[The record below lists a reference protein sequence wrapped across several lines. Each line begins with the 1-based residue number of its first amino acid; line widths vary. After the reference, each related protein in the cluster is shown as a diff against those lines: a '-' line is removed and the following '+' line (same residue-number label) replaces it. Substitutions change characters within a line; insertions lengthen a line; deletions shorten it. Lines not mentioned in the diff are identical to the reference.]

1 MAFKGWPLAQ
11 CQSRSTPL
19 LTQLRAG
26 VRVLD
31 IRLSLYNG
39 ALGTAH
45 DVLPMG
51 TRFVAV
57 LADLR
62 NFLTH
67 DGVHETV
74 VVSIKQE
81 DGRRTPAHLFSAAV
95 RREILAHDAGLG
107 GWFLEHRIPTLG
119 EVRGRA
125 VLFARFGDD
134 DGAWGGRLGIHP
146 RAWPDSAPEG
156 FAWRC
161 AGTPVRVHDWYRV
174 PTFLSIPEKLR
185 RATRVLC
192 PDAWADAD
200 EDVRPAAA
208 WRRYGYAPLYTAEL
222 PVPRTDALGIAF
234 LSASAI
240 PFALPP
246 TIARGFGWP
255 RFGLG
260 VEGVNARFTRWCLR
274 KLAGS
279 EDSAGRADDV
289 GEAHSTGARRCNP
302 RIRGWVLMDFVAEP
316 SDMVSIMIELNWR
329 GRVVG
334 EEGWITD

>member
-208 WRRYGYAPLYTAEL
+208 WRRHGYAPLYTAEL
-222 PVPRTDALGIAF
+222 PAPRTDALGIAF

-274 KLAGS
+274 KLAGA
-279 EDSAGRADDV
+279 EEGRCD
-289 GEAHSTGARRCNP
+289 P

-316 SDMVSIMIELNWR
+316 SDMVGIMIELNWR

-334 EEGWITD
+334 EEGWTGD

>member
-11 CQSRSTPL
+11 CQSRSMSL
-19 LTQLRAG
+19 LTQLRTG

-31 IRLSLYNG
+31 IRLSVYDGVL
-39 ALGTAH
+39 ATAH

-51 TRFVAV
+51 TRFAAV
-57 LADLR
+57 LGDLR
-62 NFLTH
+62 HFLTH
-67 DGVHETV
+67 EGVRETV
-74 VVSIKQE
+74 IVSIKQE
-81 DGRRTPAHLFSAAV
+81 DGRRTPARLFSAAV
-95 RREILAHDAGLG
+95 RREIVAHDPAGLG
-107 GWFLEHRIPTLG
+107 GWFLEHRIPALG

-134 DGAWGGRLGIHP
+134 DGAWGGQLGIHP

-192 PDAWADAD
+192 PDAWAD

-208 WRRYGYAPLYTAEL
+208 WRRHGYAPLYTAEL
-222 PVPRTDALGIAF
+222 PVRRTDALGIAF

-274 KLAGS
+274 KLAGA
-279 EDSAGRADDV
+279 EQGRCD
-289 GEAHSTGARRCNP
+289 P

-316 SDMVSIMIELNWR
+316 SDMVGIMIELNWR

-334 EEGWITD
+334 EEGWTRD